1 VIAPSRGENRGRS
14 QKEAFAMSGQRA
26 SIAQVMMV
34 VALAAVN
41 LAVLRIT
48 PLEIVTFP
56 SIWVVLGS
64 IDFVIIWKL
73 ILTRSLRAFHY
84 TFLIVFV
91 VVFFVM
97 ANFVATE
104 RLHPL
109 GLLVHW
115 YQRLTVDKSNSISP
129 GFGFLWIGEF
139 WMACFLSFVLAYATG
154 LVAAWFEKRR
164 DWDIAAFWRGTL
176 VGFAIANL
184 LAIID
189 GAVWGWMVESR
200 VRLIGH
206 LVLLGVC
213 LILGGLIGLSRLKS
227 SALGRE
233 GNSG

>member
-1 VIAPSRGENRGRS
+1 VIAPSGGENRGHS
-14 QKEAFAMSGQRA
+14 QKEAFAMSAQRA

-109 GLLVHW
+109 ALLVRW
-115 YQRLTVDKSNSISP
+115 YQRLTVDKSNSIS
-129 GFGFLWIGEF
+129 FGFLWIGEF

-164 DWDIAAFWRGTL
+164 AWDIAAFWRGTL
-176 VGFAIANL
+176 VGFGIANV

-206 LVLLGVC
+206 LVLEGVC